1 MVLTPNLERQL
12 VDAARNDGVDRLVV
26 AAAIVR
32 TGRFLLLRRK
42 PADFMAGLY
51 ELPSGVVE
59 PGETLKLALYRE
71 VTEETGLHVARVEDY
86 LGFFDYLS
94 GSGRTTRQF
103 NFLVAVADFPHI
115 SLTEHDAFIWA
126 GLSDLVRLRVSEAVR
141 KVLSHPALSQVST
154 ETLPAETS
162 GPAESP
168 QSG

>member
-12 VDAARNDGVDRLVV
+12 VDAAGNAGVDRLVV
-26 AAAIVR
+26 GAAIVR
-32 TGRFLLLRRK
+32 RERVLLLLRK

-59 PGETLKLALYRE
+59 PGETLKEALYRE
-71 VTEETGLHVARVEDY
+71 VMEETGLHVSGVEDY

-103 NFLVAVADFPHI
+103 NFLVSVSEFSCI

-126 GLSDLVRLRVSEAVR
+126 GPSDLDRLSVSETVR
-141 KVLSHPALSQVST
+141 KLLSHPALSQVST
-154 ETLPAETS
+154 ETLPAETTC
-162 GPAESP
+162 PAESP

>member
-12 VDAARNDGVDRLVV
+12 VAAGNDGVDRLVV
-26 AAAIVR
+26 GAAIVR
-32 TGRFLLLRRK
+32 RKRVLLLRRK

-59 PGETLKLALYRE
+59 PGETLKVALYRE
-71 VTEETGLHVARVEDY
+71 VTEETGLHVARAEDY

-103 NFLVAVADFPHI
+103 NFLVLVSEFSYI

-126 GLSDLVRLRVSEAVR
+126 GPSDLVRLRVSEAVR

-154 ETLPAETS
+154 ETLPAEKTC
-162 GPAESP
+162 PAESP
-168 QSG
+168 LSG